1 MAIQFKDGDGAFA
14 TLELLLTAAAD
25 VVEKKLTTS
34 KELRVQENERRR
46 KVRDCELCGV
56 WARVHCEPDQ
66 ARLCWD
72 YDKKVHE
79 ANFLVVKH
87 QRSLI
92 CRRCQSLTPWTG
104 SGPKLTPTVSVCEI
118 FIEHREKSEAENEG
132 VDGEEEKDD
141 GDDCDESDEDEN
153 QVVLDLQLQSRGTHT
168 TPAFGDHI
176 EVREVRPSLE
186 PDGSNVQ
193 EPPDHHPRDDIVAIP
208 AKNHIL
214 HHRSISYHNL
224 HTVVSWLVDPPPA
237 ASCSSSEE
245 EENEEEF
252 SVSKRMRENA
262 DLGCDETEAFDWL
275 RMLKR
280 RRLGGENRLQSKR
293 STAMGSS
300 KSRGLIMET
309 EAINEDDDHDESR

>member
-1 MAIQFKDGDGAFA
+1 MGLRGGPSERSGLNWWPESLRPHDPNGAFA
-14 TLELLLTAAAD
+14 TLELLLTAAAN

-34 KELRVQENERRR
+34 KELRLQENKRRR
-46 KVRDCELCGV
+46 KMRDCELCGV

-72 YDKKVHE
+72 YDRKVHE
-79 ANFLVVKH
+79 TSFLMVKH

-92 CRRCQSLTPWTG
+92 CRGCQSLTQWTG
-104 SGPKLTPTVSVCEI
+104 S
-118 FIEHREKSEAENEG
+118 
-132 VDGEEEKDD
+132 
-141 GDDCDESDEDEN
+141 
-153 QVVLDLQLQSRGTHT
+153 
-168 TPAFGDHI
+168 
-176 EVREVRPSLE
+176 
-186 PDGSNVQ
+186 
-193 EPPDHHPRDDIVAIP
+193 
-208 AKNHIL
+208 
-214 HHRSISYHNL
+214 
-224 HTVVSWLVDPPPA
+224 VVSWLVDPPPA

-245 EENEEEF
+245 EEKEEEF

>member
-1 MAIQFKDGDGAFA
+1 MGLGGGPSERSGLNWWPESLRPHDPNGAFA

-118 FIEHREKSEAENEG
+118 SIEHRESKFEQCA
-132 VDGEEEKDD
+132 
-141 GDDCDESDEDEN
+141 
-153 QVVLDLQLQSRGTHT
+153 L
-168 TPAFGDHI
+168 
-176 EVREVRPSLE
+176 
-186 PDGSNVQ
+186 
-193 EPPDHHPRDDIVAIP
+193 
-208 AKNHIL
+208 
-214 HHRSISYHNL
+214 
-224 HTVVSWLVDPPPA
+224 VVSWLVDPPPA

-245 EENEEEF
+245 EEKEEEF

-280 RRLGGENRLQSKR
+280 QRLGGENRLQSKR

>member
-1 MAIQFKDGDGAFA
+1 MGLGGGPSERSRAFA
-14 TLELLLTAAAD
+14 TLELLLTAAAN

-34 KELRVQENERRR
+34 KELT
-46 KVRDCELCGV
+46 ELCGV

-72 YDKKVHE
+72 YDRKVHE
-79 ANFLVVKH
+79 TNFLMVKH

-92 CRRCQSLTPWTG
+92 CRGCQSLTQWTG
-104 SGPKLTPTVSVCEI
+104 S
-118 FIEHREKSEAENEG
+118 
-132 VDGEEEKDD
+132 
-141 GDDCDESDEDEN
+141 
-153 QVVLDLQLQSRGTHT
+153 
-168 TPAFGDHI
+168 
-176 EVREVRPSLE
+176 
-186 PDGSNVQ
+186 
-193 EPPDHHPRDDIVAIP
+193 
-208 AKNHIL
+208 
-214 HHRSISYHNL
+214 
-224 HTVVSWLVDPPPA
+224 VVSWLVDPPPA

-245 EENEEEF
+245 EEKEEEF
-252 SVSKRMRENA
+252 SVSKQMRENA